1 MVMVIGALILLAGV
15 VLGLYT
21 LAGSGIGRRHDDA
34 DTRDGGEVI
43 RDWGRGTR

>member
-21 LAGSGIGRRHDDA
+21 LAGSEIGRRHDEA
-34 DTRDGGEVI
+34 DDRDGGEVI
-43 RDWGRGTR
+43 HSWSRGTR